1 MAGFNNSASRVRRH
15 RQAMREAGMR
25 PMQIWVPDTRRP
37 DFNEE
42 AHRQARR
49 VAQADRA
56 DKALDSFLDAALADI
71 E

>member
-1 MAGFNNSASRVRRH
+1 MAGLNNSASRVR
-15 RQAMREAGMR
+15 Q
-25 PMQIWVPDTRRP
+25 
-37 DFNEE
+37 
-42 AHRQARR
+42 HRQARR